1 MFQHLKLIIQLK
13 LPTFNMITCSWKL
26 SAQHSTYTTTCQFN
40 NQHSTCKK
48 PKPTLQFQ
56 YSVLGVKYVSSSYQ
70 TRWVVNNCR
79 AIKVHRCELL
89 TSLWGQ
95 RKLSAKMYHMSNAD
109 VTSQPQGLFPV
120 SCLPWSLLSHNQ
132 DSGFSC
138 HCGKDNF

>member
-1 MFQHLKLIIQLK
+1 MFQHLKLIVQLK

-40 NQHSTCKK
+40 NQHSTWETK
-48 PKPTLQFQ
+48 TNFAI
-56 YSVLGVKYVSSSYQ
+56 SVFSAQRYIQVSSSYQ

-79 AIKVHRCELL
+79 AIKVHRCEFL

-95 RKLSAKMYHMSNAD
+95 RKMSAKMYHMSNAD

-120 SCLPWSLLSHNQ
+120 SGLPWSLLTHNQ